1 MENYGTRSSDFRKSK
16 LRPSQH
22 YRSEAKIPGFARKN
36 KHAFDKENLL
46 EQIRMEKK
54 KSYLMGGSNCDLKQA
69 LTKTRMKVG
78 KESEEGNS
86 NLGQSLKREIELLVD
101 MIDKQ
106 TQEIKRIKTSKK
118 YNRFVEVIILLFSC
132 RLLEKYTK
140 RRWQT

>member
-1 MENYGTRSSDFRKSK
+1 M
-16 LRPSQH
+16 
-22 YRSEAKIPGFARKN
+22 PGFARKN

-78 KESEEGNS
+78 KESEEVNS
-86 NLGQSLKREIELLVD
+86 NLGQSLKREIELLVE

-106 TQEIKRIKTSKK
+106 SQEIKRIKTSKK
-118 YNRFVEVIILLFSC
+118 YNRFVEVIISLFSY
-132 RLLEKYTK
+132 RLLDRCTK
-140 RRWQT
+140 RRWLT